1 MQSWNIGKTNKK
13 QTKYYKIYLSLWT
26 QDVCK
31 RLLTLRK
38 VELYLN
44 YILSFV
50 KESEKLGASMYLT
63 CGLEVYYSKNLL
75 FTSFRNN
82 QGDWSTEGCFVNE
95 TTTNYTTCHC
105 YHLTNFAVL
114 MSLTEKGTALIIV
127 RKYSNMYKKPHGNVI
142 K

>member
-1 MQSWNIGKTNKK
+1 MF
-13 QTKYYKIYLSLWT
+13 Y
-26 QDVCK
+26 V
-31 RLLTLRK
+31 
-38 VELYLN
+38 
-44 YILSFV
+44 
-50 KESEKLGASMYLT
+50 T

-114 MSLTEKGTALIIV
+114 MSLTEKGTTVIIV
-127 RKYSNMYKKPHGNVI
+127 RKYSNTVKPLYNGNHRDIRIVSI
-142 K
+142 IERRSLRRGSSQIGLFCFKNLLLGVRV